1 MKKKDLFISNEEET
15 IEHLN
20 DNDSFQLNKEF
31 DNDNSTNNYPLRNGG
46 GNSSNVL
53 IKSFN
58 QDIRISPTNKVN

>member
-31 DNDNSTNNYPLRNGG
+31 DNDNSTNNYALRNGG
-46 GNSSNVL
+46 GSSSNAL